1 MRTRLLSLGLG
12 AVAGVLALA
21 PAVASAQPAADTAA
35 GVATAGATVVAVAP
49 SAPSSLTPASATPAS
64 DALAG
69 QPSEGAEAPTGTTPG
84 QSLDVPAPVASAP
97 QAPAVR
103 ARTALSHA
111 RDLFQRGG
119 TSGAHGATWHH
130 GRDATLVLT
139 QLRHHVH
146 DLTSSAD
153 RRAARAI
160 LARPTYG
167 KKPRKGEHAYTVREQ
182 QPVCDAHVCIHY
194 VTSTR
199 DRVATTD
206 ANANAIPDYVDQA
219 QEIFAQVWSTEVA
232 TLGYHRPMDDSA
244 LAQHG
249 VDGKLDVYL
258 QDLATDTNGLYGYCA
273 PDTSNRRSPG
283 YCVLENDYAEAPFQ
297 RRSPRQNFE
306 VTAAHEFFH
315 AVQFSYDSYES
326 PWLMEGTAAWMED
339 EVFDE
344 VDDNRQYLA
353 QSPLTD
359 PELPLNYA
367 NFDPAYSPYGGWI
380 FWRFLSEWQGPG
392 AGEDPSVIRGVWNRA
407 ASTSSLG
414 ALSAT
419 LAARHTSLTAAFR
432 SFGTWTRNPR
442 HFFAEG
448 AFYPPARTAKSF
460 LLGSRHPGT
469 GVWGAQLSHLSRAFV
484 RFRPATTLHGAW
496 RLRLHLDMAD
506 RSRGSLAQVVTHHP
520 DGTITVHAVR
530 LDRSGEATTSFVFDR
545 SRVSFLDLDLVNTSV
560 KLSDDFRPT
569 LFSVTAV
576 R

>member
-1 MRTRLLSLGLG
+1 VRTRLLSLGLG

-21 PAVASAQPAADTAA
+21 PAVASAQPAADVAA
-35 GVATAGATVVAVAP
+35 GDTTGPATVVAAAP
-49 SAPSSLTPASATPAS
+49 AVSTSVTPTWPASP
-64 DALAG
+64 
-69 QPSEGAEAPTGTTPG
+69 QAPTSQVPAG
-84 QSLDVPAPVASAP
+84 QSLDVPTPAPSSP

-111 RDLFQRGG
+111 RDLFRDTGTAGVHG
-119 TSGAHGATWHH
+119 TSGHH
-130 GRDATLVLT
+130 RRDATLVLT
-139 QLRHHVH
+139 ELRHHVD
-146 DLTSSAD
+146 DLASSAD
-153 RRAARAI
+153 RRAARAL

-167 KKPRKGEHAYTVREQ
+167 TKPRKGEHAYSVPEQ
-182 QPVCDAHVCIHY
+182 TPVCDAHVCIHY
-194 VTSTR
+194 VTTSR

-206 ANANAIPDYVDQA
+206 ADADGIPDYVDQA
-219 QEIFAQVWSTEVA
+219 QSIFAQVWSTEVG
-232 TLGYHRPMDDSA
+232 TLGYQRPMDDSA

-249 VDGKLDVYL
+249 VDGRLDVYL
-258 QDLATDTNGLYGYCA
+258 QDLATDTSGLYGYCA
-273 PDTSNRRSPG
+273 PDTNSRRSPG

-297 RRSPRQNFE
+297 RRTVKENFE

-339 EVFDE
+339 EVFTD
-344 VDDNRQYLA
+344 VNDNRQYLA
-353 QSPLTD
+353 QSPLSD

-407 ASTSSLG
+407 RWTSSLG

-419 LAARHTSLTAAFR
+419 LAARHTSVAATFR
-432 SFGTWTRNPR
+432 TFGTWTRNPR
-442 HFFAEG
+442 HFFSEG

-460 LLGSRHPGT
+460 LLGSAHRGT

-506 RSRGSLAQVVTHHP
+506 RSRGSVAQVVTHHP
-520 DGTITVHAVR
+520 DGTLTVHAVA
-530 LDRSGEATTSFVFDR
+530 LDGSGDATTSFVFRR
-545 SRVSFLDLDLVNTSV
+545 SQVSFLDLDLANASI

-569 LFSVTAV
+569 LFSATAV